1 MAEQRGNWLWD
12 LLRKKGRKDL
22 DRIECDLVKRV
33 GEKRAFAGDP
43 NQAKHLQI
51 KLKK

>member
-1 MAEQRGNWLWD
+1 MSEKRGNWLWEM
-12 LLRKKGRKDL
+12 LRRKRRREL

-33 GEKRAFAGDP
+33 GEKREFAGDP
-43 NQAKHLQI
+43 SQASYLKI

>member
-12 LLRKKGRKDL
+12 QLRKKKRKDL

-43 NQAKHLQI
+43 NQVKGLKI